1 MSTTQATMKS
11 IWFFVGLMLLIVG
24 SLVCLAGIIDLISPP
39 QQKTVLAHTHPAIW
53 WSLLMIAAGGLFLFT
68 HRNKRHDV

>member
-1 MSTTQATMKS
+1 MNAIQAKMKS

-24 SLVCLAGIIDLISPP
+24 ALVLLAGIIDLVSPP
-39 QQKTVLAHTHPAIW
+39 QQKTVLAGMHPAIW
-53 WSLLMIAAGGLFLFT
+53 WSLLMITAGGLFLFT

>member
-1 MSTTQATMKS
+1 MSTPQATMKS

-24 SLVCLAGIIDLISPP
+24 SLVCLAGIIDFVSPP
-39 QQKTVLAHTHPAIW
+39 ERKTVLAGTHPAIW
-53 WSLLMIAAGGLFLFT
+53 WSLLMIVSGGLFLFT

>member
-1 MSTTQATMKS
+1 MTTTQAGMKS

-24 SLVCLAGIIDLISPP
+24 SLVFVAGIIDLVSPP
-39 QQKTVLAHTHPAIW
+39 PQKTILAGMHPAIW
-53 WSLLMIAAGGLFLFT
+53 WSLLMIAAGGIFLFT